1 MNLATPAIVPQSAVR
16 RLPRLA
22 LLLFCAAYVLPGFVG
37 REPWKTVDVAAFGAM
52 LDMARGHSGWW
63 QPQVLGVAAE
73 VAGPLPYWL
82 GALFIQAL
90 PFLDADIAARVPFAL
105 LLALTLV
112 CTWYAV
118 YHLARQAS
126 AQPVA
131 FAFGG
136 EADPIDY
143 ARALADAALLAL
155 VACLGLAQ
163 MSHETS
169 PDLARLAMVSAV
181 LMAASRLALPV
192 TRHPWRTVALWGA
205 ATLGLVFSG
214 APWVALSLGCGLL
227 IGVWLARRSHTAPPP
242 LELTWVAGLLGLI
255 TVVAAMT
262 QQIRWPDN
270 LVLPML
276 WSEWQRWARLLVWFS
291 WPAWP
296 LVLWTLWRWRRQLL
310 SPHVALPLWTALV
323 SVVNSAINPD
333 FDRALFLSL
342 PALAALAAFALPT
355 LGRNVS
361 ALIDWFTLIF
371 FSGCALV
378 IWVIWFAM
386 QTGIPAKP
394 AANVAKLAPGFVPEF
409 SLVLLVPALLAT
421 LAWFWLV
428 SWRVGRHRQALWKSL
443 VLPAAGATL
452 CWLLLMTLWLPLL
465 DFGRSYGP
473 VVRRIAKLVPA
484 ATPCVLADGLSQ
496 AQIAALQYQGGL
508 TVVRNGDTAGNRCK
522 AMVVHPDS
530 QPTLYRRVQLHEW
543 AYKATVRRLNDKES
557 LLIYQRVGG

>member
-1 MNLATPAIVPQSAVR
+1 MNTANPAIVPQSAVR

-22 LLLFCAAYVLPGFVG
+22 LLLCCVAYVLPGFVG
-37 REPWKTVDVAAFGAM
+37 REPWKNVDVAAFGVM
-52 LDMARGHSGWW
+52 WDMARGGSWW
-63 QPQVLGVAAE
+63 HPQVLGVPAE
-73 VAGPLPYWL
+73 MTGPLPYWL
-82 GALFIQAL
+82 GALFIRAL

-118 YHLARQAS
+118 YHLARQPG

-143 ARALADAALLAL
+143 ARTLADAALLAL

-181 LMAASRLALPV
+181 LMAAARLALPTV
-192 TRHPWRTVALWGA
+192 RHPARAVALWGG
-205 ATLGLVFSG
+205 ATVALVFSG
-214 APWVALSLGCGLL
+214 APWIALSLGFGLL
-227 IGVWLARRSHTAPPP
+227 VVVWLVRSEKDAPPP
-242 LELTWVAGLLGLI
+242 LELTWVAGLMGLI
-255 TVVAAMT
+255 TLVAAMT
-262 QQIRWPDN
+262 RQIAWPDA
-270 LVLPML
+270 LALPTV
-276 WSEWQRWARLLVWFS
+276 WSEWQRWARLLVWFT

-310 SPHVALPLWTALV
+310 SPHVALPLWAALV

-333 FDRALFLSL
+333 FDRALFLAL

-361 ALIDWFTLIF
+361 ALIDWFTLVF

-386 QTGIPAKP
+386 QTGVPAKP

-409 SLVLLVPALLAT
+409 SLVLLIPALLAT
-421 LAWFWLV
+421 MAWFWLV

-452 CWLLLMTLWLPLL
+452 CWLLLTTLWLPLL

-473 VVRRIAKLVPA
+473 VVRRIATLVPT
-484 ATPCVLADGLSQ
+484 ATPCVLGDGLSQ

-508 TVVRNGDTAGNRCK
+508 TMVRTGASDAQRCM
-522 AMVVHPDS
+522 AMVVNPDT
-530 QPTLYRRVQLHEW
+530 QPTLSKRVQLVDW